1 MHMNVVKSGEL
12 VADGPVASMIYYI
25 TMYAAL
31 TRRHGVDE
39 RINRWARPLNTG
51 GRNPGSGPAIYKKA
65 TGGQHP
71 GMMVHRK
78 MLALTEGARSR
89 IALTVALG
97 LAISGTYIAQGVVVA
112 LVVSR
117 ILAGEPWTGALA
129 LVGVVALLAAL
140 RAALL
145 RWREMSSMLTAA
157 DVKVALRQRLY
168 RALLALGPGYME
180 RTRTGTVQS
189 TLVDG
194 VEATESYMGYYL
206 PQSIVAVVVPLAV
219 VAYICVLSPPVGV
232 VALVCVLAVP
242 LAPRLWDGLL
252 GEYGRKHWRAY
263 TDLNA
268 QFVDNMQ
275 GMVTLKA
282 LNASERQGRVLQDAA
297 LALYRATMAQLSIS
311 MIRNGVVGLA
321 MSAGVAMAVAVG
333 AFQVADGALSLA
345 GLIVVLFL
353 TGECFRPLVELD
365 SYWHKGYMGVSAS
378 TGIFALLDAKP
389 EVADREDTPRRSES
403 SSAPKSIAFVN
414 VTFAYHPDNAPA
426 LDGLSFSVDAGR
438 SVGLVG
444 QSGAGKSTVA
454 ALLMRFFD
462 PQQGRVEIG
471 GVDIRDYSL
480 ETLRGLIAVVS
491 QDTYLFHGT
500 VEDNLRI
507 GKPGASLVEL
517 EAAARAANAREFIMA
532 LPQGYQTVVGERGAK
547 LSGGERQRIAI
558 ARALLKDAPIIIL
571 DEATSSLDG
580 VNESAIRDALKRLAQ
595 GRTII
600 TIAHRFSS
608 VVNADRIVVLDEG
621 RVVEAGR
628 HQELMARRGAY
639 AGLVLAQQEAM

>member
-1 MHMNVVKSGEL
+1 
-12 VADGPVASMIYYI
+12 
-25 TMYAAL
+25 
-31 TRRHGVDE
+31 
-39 RINRWARPLNTG
+39 
-51 GRNPGSGPAIYKKA
+51 
-65 TGGQHP
+65 
-71 GMMVHRK
+71 MMVDRK
-78 MLALTEGARSR
+78 MLALTEGARVQ

-97 LAISGTYIAQGVVVA
+97 LAVSGTFIVQGVVVA
-112 LVVSR
+112 VVVSR
-117 ILAGEPWTGALA
+117 ILDGEPWTGPVA

-140 RAALL
+140 RAVLL

-157 DVKVALRQRLY
+157 EVKVALRQRLY
-168 RALLALGPGYME
+168 RVLLALGPGYME

-194 VEATESYMGYYL
+194 VEALESYMGYYL
-206 PQSIVAVVVPLAV
+206 PQSIVAVAVPLAV
-219 VAYICVLSPPVGV
+219 VAYICVLSPLVGV
-232 VALVCVLAVP
+232 VVLLCVLAVP

-252 GEYGRKHWRAY
+252 GEYGQRHWRAY

-268 QFVDNMQ
+268 QFVDSMQ

-282 LNASERQGRVLQDAA
+282 LNASERRGRVLQNAA

-333 AFQVADGALSLA
+333 AFQVADGTLDLA

-353 TGECFRPLVELD
+353 TGECFRPLVDLD

-378 TGIFALLDAKP
+378 TGIFALLDARP
-389 EVADREDTPRRSES
+389 EVADREDTPAQPGPS
-403 SSAPKSIAFVN
+403 SMPKSLAFVN

-426 LDGLSFSVDAGR
+426 LDRLSFSVDAGQ
-438 SVGLVG
+438 SIGLVG

-454 ALLMRFFD
+454 ALLLRFFD

-471 GVDIRDYSL
+471 GVDIRSYRL
-480 ETLRGLIAVVS
+480 EMLRGLIGVVS
-491 QDTYLFHGT
+491 QDAYLFHGT
-500 VEDNLRI
+500 VEDNLRL
-507 GKPGASLVEL
+507 GKPGASLGEL
-517 EAAARAANAREFIMA
+517 EAAARAANAHGFITA
-532 LPQGYQTVVGERGAK
+532 LPQGYRTVVGERGAK

-558 ARALLKDAPIIIL
+558 ARALLKDAPILIL

-580 VNESAIRDALKRLAQ
+580 VNESAIRDALKRVAR
-595 GRTII
+595 GRTTI

-608 VVNADRIVVLDEG
+608 VVHAERIVVLDEG
-621 RVVEAGR
+621 QVVEDGR
-628 HQELMARRGAY
+628 HQELMERRGVY

>member
-1 MHMNVVKSGEL
+1 
-12 VADGPVASMIYYI
+12 
-25 TMYAAL
+25 
-31 TRRHGVDE
+31 
-39 RINRWARPLNTG
+39 
-51 GRNPGSGPAIYKKA
+51 
-65 TGGQHP
+65 
-71 GMMVHRK
+71 MMVHRK
-78 MLALTEGARSR
+78 MLALTEGARAR

-97 LAISGTYIAQGVVVA
+97 LAISATFIAQGVVVA

-117 ILAGEPWTGALA
+117 ILSGEPWTGVLA

-140 RAALL
+140 RAVLL

-157 DVKVALRQRLY
+157 EVKMALRQRLY
-168 RALLALGPGYME
+168 RVLLALGPGYME

-194 VEATESYMGYYL
+194 VEALESYMGYYL
-206 PQSIVAVVVPLAV
+206 PQSIVAVAVPLAV
-219 VAYICVLSPPVGV
+219 VAYIFVLSPLVGAV
-232 VALVCVLAVP
+232 VLVCVLAVP
-242 LAPRLWDGLL
+242 LVPRLWDGLL
-252 GEYGRKHWRAY
+252 GEYGQRHWREY

-268 QFVDNMQ
+268 QFVDSMQ

-282 LNASERQGRVLQDAA
+282 LNASERRGRVLQNAA

-345 GLIVVLFL
+345 GLLVVLFL

-378 TGIFALLDAKP
+378 TGIFALLEAKP
-389 EVADREDTPRRSES
+389 EVADREDTPTHPDPS
-403 SSAPKSIAFVN
+403 STPKSLAFMN

-426 LDGLSFSVDAGR
+426 LDDLSFSVDAGQ
-438 SVGLVG
+438 SIGLVG

-462 PQQGRVEIG
+462 PQRGRVEIG
-471 GVDIRDYSL
+471 DVNIRDYPL
-480 ETLRGLIAVVS
+480 ETLRGLISVVS
-491 QDTYLFHGT
+491 QDIYLFHGA
-500 VEDNLRI
+500 VEDNLRL
-507 GKPGASLVEL
+507 GKPGASQGEL
-517 EAAARAANAREFIMA
+517 EAAARAANAHEFITA

-558 ARALLKDAPIIIL
+558 ARALLKDAPILIL
-571 DEATSSLDG
+571 DEATSNLDG
-580 VNESAIRDALKRLAQ
+580 VNESVIRDALKRLAQ
-595 GRTII
+595 GRTTI

-628 HQELMARRGAY
+628 HQELMERRGAY
-639 AGLVLAQQEAM
+639 AGLVLAQQEVV

>member
-1 MHMNVVKSGEL
+1 ML
-12 VADGPVASMIYYI
+12 
-25 TMYAAL
+25 TL
-31 TRRHGVDE
+31 TR
-39 RINRWARPLNTG
+39 
-51 GRNPGSGPAIYKKA
+51 
-65 TGGQHP
+65 
-71 GMMVHRK
+71 
-78 MLALTEGARSR
+78 GARSR

-97 LAISGTYIAQGVVVA
+97 LAISGTFIAQGVVVA

-117 ILAGEPWTGALA
+117 ILSGEPWTGALA

-140 RAALL
+140 RVALL

-157 DVKVALRQRLY
+157 EVKTALRQRLY
-168 RALLALGPGYME
+168 AALLALGPGYME

-194 VEATESYMGYYL
+194 VEALEAYMGYYL
-206 PQSIVAVVVPLAV
+206 PQSIVAVVVPLV
-219 VAYICVLSPPVGV
+219 IVAYICVLSPLVGMV
-232 VALVCVLAVP
+232 VLACVLAVP

-252 GEYGRKHWRAY
+252 GQYGQRHWRAY

-268 QFVDNMQ
+268 QFVDSMQ

-282 LNASERQGRVLQDAA
+282 FNASERRGRILQDAA

-333 AFQVADGALSLA
+333 AFQVAGGALTLA
-345 GLIVVLFL
+345 GLLVVLFL
-353 TGECFRPLVELD
+353 SWECFRPLVELD

-389 EVADREDTPRRSES
+389 EVADPDAAPPPPDP
-403 SSAPKSIAFVN
+403 SSAPNSIAFVN
-414 VTFAYHPDNAPA
+414 VVFAYHPDSAPA
-426 LDGLSFSVDAGR
+426 LDGLSFSLDAGR
-438 SVGLVG
+438 NLGLVG
-444 QSGAGKSTVA
+444 RSGAGKSTAA

-471 GVDIRDYSL
+471 GVDIRDYPL
-480 ETLRGLIAVVS
+480 DTLRGLIAVVS

-500 VEDNLRI
+500 IEDNLRI
-507 GKPGASLVEL
+507 GKPGADLDEL
-517 EAAARAANAREFIMA
+517 EAAARAANAHEFIEA
-532 LPQGYQTVVGERGAK
+532 LPQGYQTIVGERGAK

-558 ARALLKDAPIIIL
+558 ARALLKDAPILIL

-580 VNESAIRDALKRLAQ
+580 VNESAIRDALNRLAQ
-595 GRTII
+595 GRATI

-621 RVVEAGR
+621 RAVEAGR
-628 HQELMARRGAY
+628 HQDLMERRGVY
-639 AGLVLAQQEAM
+639 AGLVLAQREAI

>member
-1 MHMNVVKSGEL
+1 
-12 VADGPVASMIYYI
+12 
-25 TMYAAL
+25 
-31 TRRHGVDE
+31 
-39 RINRWARPLNTG
+39 
-51 GRNPGSGPAIYKKA
+51 
-65 TGGQHP
+65 
-71 GMMVHRK
+71 
-78 MLALTEGARSR
+78 MLALTEGARAR
-89 IALTVALG
+89 IALTVAVG

-117 ILAGEPWTGALA
+117 ILAGEPWTEALA

-140 RAALL
+140 RAGLL

-157 DVKVALRQRLY
+157 AVKVALRQRLY

-180 RTRTGTVQS
+180 RTRTGTAQS

-194 VEATESYMGYYL
+194 VEALESYMGYYL

-219 VAYICVLSPPVGV
+219 VAYIFVLSPLVGV
-232 VALVCVLAVP
+232 IVLTCVLAVP
-242 LAPRLWDGLL
+242 LTPRLWDRLL
-252 GEYGRKHWRAY
+252 GEYGRRHWQAY

-268 QFVDNMQ
+268 QFVDSMQ

-282 LNASERQGRVLQDAA
+282 LNASERRGLVLQDAA

-321 MSAGVAMAVAVG
+321 MSAGIAMAVAVG

-345 GLIVVLFL
+345 GLLVVLFL

-365 SYWHKGYMGVSAS
+365 AYWHKGYMGVSAS

-389 EVADREDTPRRSES
+389 EVADREAAPTRHES
-403 SSAPKSIAFVN
+403 SGTPSIAFDN
-414 VTFAYHPDNAPA
+414 VTFAYYPDSEPA
-426 LDGLSFSVDAGR
+426 LDGLSFEVDAGQ
-438 SVGLVG
+438 SLGLVG

-454 ALLMRFFD
+454 ALLLRFFD

-471 GVDIRDYSL
+471 GVDIRDYPL

-500 VEDNLRI
+500 VEDNLRL
-507 GKPGASLVEL
+507 GKPEASLQEL
-517 EAAARAANAREFIMA
+517 EGAAQAANAHGFIDA

-558 ARALLKDAPIIIL
+558 ARALLKDAPILIL

-580 VNESAIRDALKRLAQ
+580 VNESAIREALNRLAQ
-595 GRTII
+595 GRTTI

-608 VVNADRIVVLDEG
+608 VVHADRIVVLDEG

-628 HQELMARRGAY
+628 HQELMDRRGAY
-639 AGLVLAQQEAM
+639 SGLVLAQQEAM

>member
-1 MHMNVVKSGEL
+1 M
-12 VADGPVASMIYYI
+12 
-25 TMYAAL
+25 L
-31 TRRHGVDE
+31 T
-39 RINRWARPLNTG
+39 
-51 GRNPGSGPAIYKKA
+51 
-65 TGGQHP
+65 
-71 GMMVHRK
+71 
-78 MLALTEGARSR
+78 LTEGARTR

-97 LAISGTYIAQGVVVA
+97 LAISGTYIAQGVAVA

-117 ILAGEPWTGALA
+117 ILAGEPWTGVLA

-140 RAALL
+140 RALLL

-157 DVKVALRQRLY
+157 AVKVALRQRLY
-168 RALLALGPGYME
+168 RMLLALGPGYME

-194 VEATESYMGYYL
+194 VEALEAYMGYYL

-219 VAYICVLSPPVGV
+219 VAYICVLNPLVGV
-232 VALVCVLAVP
+232 VVLVCVLAVP

-252 GEYGRKHWRAY
+252 GEYGQRHWRAY
-263 TDLNA
+263 TDLNS
-268 QFVDNMQ
+268 QFVDSMQ

-282 LNASERQGRVLQDAA
+282 LNASERRGRVLQDAA

-321 MSAGVAMAVAVG
+321 MSVGVAMAVAVG
-333 AFQVADGALSLA
+333 AFQVADGALNLA

-378 TGIFALLDAKP
+378 TGIFTLLDAKP
-389 EVADREDTPRRSES
+389 DVADREDTSAHPDPS
-403 SSAPKSIAFVN
+403 STPKSIAFAN

-426 LDGLSFSVDAGR
+426 LDDLSFKVDAGQGI
-438 SVGLVG
+438 GLVG

-454 ALLMRFFD
+454 ALLLRFFD

-471 GVDIRDYSL
+471 GVDIRDYPL

-491 QDTYLFHGT
+491 QEAYLFHGT
-500 VEDNLRI
+500 AEDNLRL
-507 GKPGASLVEL
+507 GKPGASLEEL
-517 EAAARAANAREFIMA
+517 EAAARAANAHGFITA
-532 LPQGYQTVVGERGAK
+532 LPQGYRTVVGERGAK

-558 ARALLKDAPIIIL
+558 ARALLKDAPILIL

-580 VNESAIRDALKRLAQ
+580 VNESAIRDALKRLAR
-595 GRTII
+595 GRTTI

-608 VVNADRIVVLDEG
+608 VVHADRIVVLDEG
-621 RVVEAGR
+621 RVVETGR
-628 HQELMARRGAY
+628 HQELMERRGAY

>member
-1 MHMNVVKSGEL
+1 
-12 VADGPVASMIYYI
+12 
-25 TMYAAL
+25 
-31 TRRHGVDE
+31 
-39 RINRWARPLNTG
+39 
-51 GRNPGSGPAIYKKA
+51 
-65 TGGQHP
+65 
-71 GMMVHRK
+71 
-78 MLALTEGARSR
+78 MLALTEGARAR

-97 LAISGTYIAQGVVVA
+97 LAVSGTFIAQGVIVA

-117 ILAGEPWTGALA
+117 ILSGEPWTGALV

-140 RAALL
+140 RAVLL

-157 DVKVALRQRLY
+157 EVKVALRQRLY
-168 RALLALGPGYME
+168 RVLLALGPGYME

-194 VEATESYMGYYL
+194 VEALEAYMGYYL
-206 PQSIVAVVVPLAV
+206 PQSIVAVAVPLAI
-219 VAYICVLSPPVGV
+219 VAYICVLSPLVGV
-232 VALVCVLAVP
+232 VVLVCVLAVP
-242 LAPRLWDGLL
+242 LVPRLWDGLL
-252 GEYGRKHWRAY
+252 GQYGQRHWRAY

-268 QFVDNMQ
+268 QFVDSMQ

-282 LNASERQGRVLQDAA
+282 LNASERRGWVLQDAA

-311 MIRNGVVGLA
+311 MVSNGVVGLA

-333 AFQVADGALSLA
+333 AFQVADGALHLG
-345 GLIVVLFL
+345 GLLVVLFL
-353 TGECFRPLVELD
+353 TAECFRPLVELD

-389 EVADREDTPRRSES
+389 EVADREATPTNPEPS
-403 SSAPKSIAFVN
+403 STPKSIAFVN
-414 VTFAYHPDNAPA
+414 VTFAYHPDNEPA
-426 LDGLSFSVDAGR
+426 LDGLSFSVDSGQ
-438 SVGLVG
+438 SIGLVG

-454 ALLMRFFD
+454 ALLLRFFD

-471 GVDIRDYSL
+471 GVDIRDYPL

-500 VEDNLRI
+500 VEDNLRL
-507 GKPGASLVEL
+507 GKPGASPGEL
-517 EAAARAANAREFIMA
+517 EAAARAANAHGFITA
-532 LPQGYQTVVGERGAK
+532 LPLGYQTVVGERGAK
-547 LSGGERQRIAI
+547 LSGGERQRVAI
-558 ARALLKDAPIIIL
+558 ARALLKDAPILIL

-580 VNESAIRDALKRLAQ
+580 ANESAIRDALERLAQ
-595 GRTII
+595 GRTSI

-608 VVNADRIVVLDEG
+608 VAHADRIVVLDEG

-639 AGLVLAQQEAM
+639 TGLVLAQQEAM

>member
-1 MHMNVVKSGEL
+1 
-12 VADGPVASMIYYI
+12 
-25 TMYAAL
+25 
-31 TRRHGVDE
+31 
-39 RINRWARPLNTG
+39 
-51 GRNPGSGPAIYKKA
+51 
-65 TGGQHP
+65 
-71 GMMVHRK
+71 MMVHRR
-78 MLALTEGARSR
+78 MLALTEGARGR
-89 IALTVALG
+89 IAFTVALG
-97 LAISGTYIAQGVVVA
+97 LAISGTYVAQGVIVA

-117 ILAGEPWTGALA
+117 ILAGEPWTGVLA

-140 RAALL
+140 RAILL

-157 DVKVALRQRLY
+157 EVKMALRQRLY
-168 RALLALGPGYME
+168 RVLLALGPGYME

-194 VEATESYMGYYL
+194 VEALEAYMGYYL
-206 PQSIVAVVVPLAV
+206 PQSIVAVAVPLAV
-219 VAYICVLSPPVGV
+219 VAYIFVLSPLVGAV
-232 VALVCVLAVP
+232 VLVCVLAVP
-242 LAPRLWDGLL
+242 LVPRLWDGLL
-252 GEYGRKHWRAY
+252 GQYGQRHWRAY

-268 QFVDNMQ
+268 QFVDSMQ

-282 LNASERQGRVLQDAA
+282 LNASERRGRVLQDAA

-333 AFQVADGALSLA
+333 AFQVADGALNLT

-353 TGECFRPLVELD
+353 AGECFRPLVELD

-389 EVADREDTPRRSES
+389 EVTDPESTPAHPDPSGT
-403 SSAPKSIAFVN
+403 PKSIGFVG

-426 LDGLSFSVDAGR
+426 LDGLSFSAEAGQ
-438 SVGLVG
+438 SLGLVG
-444 QSGAGKSTVA
+444 QSGSGKSTAA
-454 ALLMRFFD
+454 ALLLRFFD

-471 GVDIRDYSL
+471 GVDIRDYPL
-480 ETLRGLIAVVS
+480 ETLRGLTAVVS

-500 VEDNLRI
+500 VEDNLRL
-507 GKPGASLVEL
+507 GRPGASPGEVE
-517 EAAARAANAREFIMA
+517 EAARAANAHGFITA
-532 LPQGYQTVVGERGAK
+532 LPEGYQTVVGERGAR

-558 ARALLKDAPIIIL
+558 ARALLKDAPVLIL

-580 VNESAIRDALKRLAQ
+580 VNEGAIRDALRRLAR
-595 GRTII
+595 GRTTI

-608 VVNADRIVVLDEG
+608 VVHADRIVVLDEG
-621 RVVEAGR
+621 RVVETGR
-628 HQELMARRGAY
+628 HQELMERRGAY
-639 AGLVLAQQEAM
+639 AGLVLAQLEAM

>member
-1 MHMNVVKSGEL
+1 
-12 VADGPVASMIYYI
+12 
-25 TMYAAL
+25 
-31 TRRHGVDE
+31 
-39 RINRWARPLNTG
+39 
-51 GRNPGSGPAIYKKA
+51 
-65 TGGQHP
+65 
-71 GMMVHRK
+71 MVHRK
-78 MLALTEGARSR
+78 MLALTEGARAR

-97 LAISGTYIAQGVVVA
+97 LAISGTFIAQGVVVA

-145 RWREMSSMLTAA
+145 RWREMSSMLTSAA
-157 DVKVALRQRLY
+157 VKVALRQRLY

-194 VEATESYMGYYL
+194 VEALESYMGYYL
-206 PQSIVAVVVPLAV
+206 PQSIVAVAVPLAV
-219 VAYICVLSPPVGV
+219 VAYICVLSPLVGV
-232 VALVCVLAVP
+232 VVLVCVLAVP
-242 LAPRLWDGLL
+242 LVPRLWDGLL
-252 GEYGRKHWRAY
+252 GEYGQRHWRTY

-268 QFVDNMQ
+268 QFVDSMQ

-282 LNASERQGRVLQDAA
+282 LNASERRGRVLQDAA

-345 GLIVVLFL
+345 GLLVVLFL

-389 EVADREDTPRRSES
+389 EVADREATSTHLEP
-403 SSAPKSIAFVN
+403 SSAPKSISFVN
-414 VTFAYHPDNAPA
+414 VTFAYYPDNAPV
-426 LDGLSFSVDAGR
+426 LDSLSFSVDAGQ
-438 SVGLVG
+438 SLGLVG

-454 ALLMRFFD
+454 ALLLRFFD

-471 GVDIRDYSL
+471 GVDIRDYPL
-480 ETLRGLIAVVS
+480 ETLRSLIAVVS

-500 VEDNLRI
+500 VEDNLRL
-507 GKPGASLVEL
+507 GKPGASLGEL
-517 EAAARAANAREFIMA
+517 EAAARAANAHEFITV

-558 ARALLKDAPIIIL
+558 ARALLKDAPILIL

-580 VNESAIRDALKRLAQ
+580 VNESAIRDALKRLAR
-595 GRTII
+595 GRTTI

-608 VVNADRIVVLDEG
+608 VVHADHIVVLDEG

-628 HQELMARRGAY
+628 HQELMARRGVY

>member
-1 MHMNVVKSGEL
+1 
-12 VADGPVASMIYYI
+12 
-25 TMYAAL
+25 
-31 TRRHGVDE
+31 
-39 RINRWARPLNTG
+39 
-51 GRNPGSGPAIYKKA
+51 
-65 TGGQHP
+65 
-71 GMMVHRK
+71 MMVHRR
-78 MLALTEGARSR
+78 MLALTEGARAR

-97 LAISGTYIAQGVVVA
+97 LAVSGTYIAQGVVVA
-112 LVVSR
+112 FVVSR
-117 ILAGEPWTGALA
+117 ILDGEPWTGTLT

-140 RAALL
+140 RALLL

-157 DVKVALRQRLY
+157 EVKVALRQRLY

-194 VEATESYMGYYL
+194 VEALESYMGYYL
-206 PQSIVAVVVPLAV
+206 PQSIVAVAVPLAV
-219 VAYICVLSPPVGV
+219 VAYICVLSPLVGV
-232 VALVCVLAVP
+232 VVLACVLAVP
-242 LAPRLWDGLL
+242 LVPRLWDGLL
-252 GEYGRKHWRAY
+252 GEYGQRHWRAY
-263 TDLNA
+263 SDLNA
-268 QFVDNMQ
+268 QFVDSMQ

-282 LNASERQGRVLQDAA
+282 LNASERRGRVLQNAA

-333 AFQVADGALSLA
+333 AFQVADGVLSLA
-345 GLIVVLFL
+345 GLLVVLFL

-389 EVADREDTPRRSES
+389 EVADREAAPARAEP
-403 SSAPKSIAFVN
+403 SSAPKTISFEN

-426 LDGLSFSVDAGR
+426 LEGLSFRVDAGQ
-438 SVGLVG
+438 SLGLVG

-454 ALLMRFFD
+454 ALLLRFFD

-471 GVDIRDYSL
+471 DVDIRDYPL

-500 VEDNLRI
+500 VEDNLRL
-507 GKPGASLVEL
+507 GKPGASLGEL
-517 EAAARAANAREFIMA
+517 EAAARAANAHEFITA

-547 LSGGERQRIAI
+547 LSGGERQRVAI
-558 ARALLKDAPIIIL
+558 ARALLKDAPILIL

-580 VNESAIRDALKRLAQ
+580 VNESAIRDALRRLAQ
-595 GRTII
+595 GRTTI

-608 VVNADRIVVLDEG
+608 VVHADRIVVLDEG

-628 HQELMARRGAY
+628 HQELMERRGAY
-639 AGLVLAQQEAM
+639 AGLVLAQQEAI

>member
-1 MHMNVVKSGEL
+1 
-12 VADGPVASMIYYI
+12 MI
-25 TMYAAL
+25 
-31 TRRHGVDE
+31 
-39 RINRWARPLNTG
+39 
-51 GRNPGSGPAIYKKA
+51 
-65 TGGQHP
+65 
-71 GMMVHRK
+71 VHRK
-78 MLALTEGARSR
+78 MLGLTEGARAR
-89 IALTVALG
+89 IALTVVLG
-97 LAISGTYIAQGVVVA
+97 LAISGTFIAQGVVVA

-117 ILAGEPWTGALA
+117 ILAGEPWTGALV

-145 RWREMSSMLTAA
+145 RWREMSSMLTSAA
-157 DVKVALRQRLY
+157 VKVALRQRLY

-194 VEATESYMGYYL
+194 VEALEAYMGYYL

-219 VAYICVLSPPVGV
+219 VAYICVLSPLVGV
-232 VALVCVLAVP
+232 VTLVCVLAVP

-252 GEYGRKHWRAY
+252 GEYGQRHWRAY

-268 QFVDNMQ
+268 QFVDSMQ

-282 LNASERQGRVLQDAA
+282 FNASERRGRVLQDAA

-333 AFQVADGALSLA
+333 AFQVADGALNLA
-345 GLIVVLFL
+345 GLLVVLFL
-353 TGECFRPLVELD
+353 TVECFRPLVDLD

-378 TGIFALLDAKP
+378 SGIFALLDAKP
-389 EVADREDTPRRSES
+389 EVVDRAATPTRPETSTD
-403 SSAPKSIAFVN
+403 PKSIAFVN

-426 LDGLSFSVDAGR
+426 LDGLSFSVDAGQNL
-438 SVGLVG
+438 GLVG
-444 QSGAGKSTVA
+444 QSGAGKSTA
-454 ALLMRFFD
+454 ASLLLRFFD
-462 PQQGRVEIG
+462 PQRGRVEIG
-471 GVDIRDYSL
+471 GEDIRDYPL

-500 VEDNLRI
+500 VEDNLRL
-507 GKPGASLVEL
+507 GKPEASLGEL
-517 EAAARAANAREFIMA
+517 EAAARAANAHGFIAA

-558 ARALLKDAPIIIL
+558 ARALLKDAPILIL

-580 VNESAIRDALKRLAQ
+580 VNESAIRDALTRLAQ
-595 GRTII
+595 GRTTI

-608 VVNADRIVVLDEG
+608 VVHADRIVVLDEG

-628 HQELMARRGAY
+628 HQELMERQGAY
-639 AGLVLAQQEAM
+639 AGLVLAQQEAI

>member
-1 MHMNVVKSGEL
+1 
-12 VADGPVASMIYYI
+12 
-25 TMYAAL
+25 
-31 TRRHGVDE
+31 
-39 RINRWARPLNTG
+39 
-51 GRNPGSGPAIYKKA
+51 
-65 TGGQHP
+65 
-71 GMMVHRK
+71 
-78 MLALTEGARSR
+78 MLALTEGARAR
-89 IALTVALG
+89 IALTVAVG

-117 ILAGEPWTGALA
+117 ILAGEPWTEALA

-140 RAALL
+140 RAGLL

-157 DVKVALRQRLY
+157 AVKVALRQRLY

-180 RTRTGTVQS
+180 RTRTGTAQS

-194 VEATESYMGYYL
+194 VEALESYMGYYL

-219 VAYICVLSPPVGV
+219 VAYIFLLSPLVGV
-232 VALVCVLAVP
+232 IVLACVLAVP
-242 LAPRLWDGLL
+242 LAPRLWDRLL
-252 GEYGRKHWRAY
+252 GEYGRRHWQAY

-268 QFVDNMQ
+268 QFVDSMQ

-282 LNASERQGRVLQDAA
+282 LNASERRGLVLQDAA

-321 MSAGVAMAVAVG
+321 MSAGIAMAVAVG

-345 GLIVVLFL
+345 GLLVVLFL

-365 SYWHKGYMGVSAS
+365 AYWHKGYMGVSAS

-389 EVADREDTPRRSES
+389 EVADREAAPTRHES
-403 SSAPKSIAFVN
+403 SGTPSIAFDN
-414 VTFAYHPDNAPA
+414 VTFAYYPDSEPA
-426 LDGLSFSVDAGR
+426 LDGLSFEVDAGQ
-438 SVGLVG
+438 SLGLVG

-454 ALLMRFFD
+454 ALLLRFFD

-471 GVDIRDYSL
+471 GVDIRDYPL

-507 GKPGASLVEL
+507 GKPEASLQEL
-517 EAAARAANAREFIMA
+517 EGAAQAANAHGFIDA

-558 ARALLKDAPIIIL
+558 ARALLKDAPILIL

-580 VNESAIRDALKRLAQ
+580 VNESAIREALNRLAQ
-595 GRTII
+595 GRTTI

-608 VVNADRIVVLDEG
+608 VVHADRIVVLDEG

-628 HQELMARRGAY
+628 HQELMDRRGAY
-639 AGLVLAQQEAM
+639 SGLVLAQQEAM

>member
-1 MHMNVVKSGEL
+1 
-12 VADGPVASMIYYI
+12 
-25 TMYAAL
+25 
-31 TRRHGVDE
+31 
-39 RINRWARPLNTG
+39 
-51 GRNPGSGPAIYKKA
+51 
-65 TGGQHP
+65 
-71 GMMVHRK
+71 MMVHRN
-78 MLALTEGARSR
+78 MLGLTQGARAR

-97 LAISGTYIAQGVVVA
+97 LAISGTFVAQGVVVA

-117 ILAGEPWTGALA
+117 ILAGEPWTGALV

-157 DVKVALRQRLY
+157 EVKVALRQRLY

-194 VEATESYMGYYL
+194 VEALESYMGYYL
-206 PQSIVAVVVPLAV
+206 PQSIVAVVVPLAI
-219 VAYICVLSPPVGV
+219 VAYIFVLSPLVGLITL
-232 VALVCVLAVP
+232 ACVLAVP
-242 LAPRLWDGLL
+242 IVPRLWDGLL
-252 GEYGRKHWRAY
+252 GEYGQRHWRAY

-268 QFVDNMQ
+268 QFVDSMQ

-282 LNASERQGRVLQDAA
+282 LNASERRGRVLQDAA

-333 AFQVADGALSLA
+333 AFQVANGALSLA
-345 GLIVVLFL
+345 GLLVVLFL
-353 TGECFRPLVELD
+353 TWECFRPLVELD
-365 SYWHKGYMGVSAS
+365 AYWHKGYMGVSAS

-389 EVADREDTPRRSES
+389 EVADREAAPTRPEP
-403 SSAPKSIAFVN
+403 SSAPNSIAFAN
-414 VTFAYHPDNAPA
+414 VAFAYHPDNAPA
-426 LDGLSFSVDAGR
+426 LDGLSFSVDAGQ
-438 SVGLVG
+438 SLGLVG
-444 QSGAGKSTVA
+444 QSGAGKSTVV
-454 ALLMRFFD
+454 ALLLRFFD
-462 PQQGRVEIG
+462 PQCGRVEIG
-471 GVDIRDYSL
+471 GVDIRDYPL

-507 GKPGASLVEL
+507 GKPGASLGEL
-517 EAAARAANAREFIMA
+517 EAAARAANAHEFISA

-558 ARALLKDAPIIIL
+558 ARALLKDAPILVL

-580 VNESAIRDALKRLAQ
+580 VNESVIRDALRRLAQ
-595 GRTII
+595 GRTTI

-608 VVNADRIVVLDEG
+608 VVHADHIVVLDEG
-621 RVVEAGR
+621 RAVETGR
-628 HQELMARRGAY
+628 HQDLMERRGAY
-639 AGLVLAQQEAM
+639 AGLVLAQREAI

>member
-1 MHMNVVKSGEL
+1 
-12 VADGPVASMIYYI
+12 
-25 TMYAAL
+25 
-31 TRRHGVDE
+31 
-39 RINRWARPLNTG
+39 
-51 GRNPGSGPAIYKKA
+51 
-65 TGGQHP
+65 
-71 GMMVHRK
+71 MMVHRK
-78 MLALTEGARSR
+78 MLALTEGARAR

-97 LAISGTYIAQGVVVA
+97 LAISGTFIAQGVVVA

-129 LVGVVALLAAL
+129 LVGVVALLAAF

-157 DVKVALRQRLY
+157 EVKVALRQRLY

-194 VEATESYMGYYL
+194 VEALESYMGYYL
-206 PQSIVAVVVPLAV
+206 PQSIVAVAVPLAI
-219 VAYICVLSPPVGV
+219 VAYIYILSPLVGV
-232 VALVCVLAVP
+232 VVLVCVLAVP
-242 LAPRLWDGLL
+242 LVPRLWDGLP
-252 GEYGRKHWRAY
+252 GEYGQRHWQAY

-268 QFVDNMQ
+268 QFVDSMQ

-282 LNASERQGRVLQDAA
+282 LNASERRGRVLQDAA
-297 LALYRATMAQLSIS
+297 HALYRATMAQLSIS

-333 AFQVADGALSLA
+333 AFQVADGALNLA
-345 GLIVVLFL
+345 GLLVVLFL
-353 TGECFRPLVELD
+353 TWECFRPLVELD

-378 TGIFALLDAKP
+378 TGIFALLDAKL
-389 EVADREDTPRRSES
+389 EVADREATPTYLEPAST
-403 SSAPKSIAFVN
+403 PNSIAFVN
-414 VTFAYHPDNAPA
+414 VTFAYHPDDAPA
-426 LDGLSFSVDAGR
+426 LDSLSFSVDAGR
-438 SVGLVG
+438 SLGLVG

-454 ALLMRFFD
+454 ALLLRFFD

-471 GVDIRDYSL
+471 EVDIRDYPL

-491 QDTYLFHGT
+491 QDTYLFHAT
-500 VEDNLRI
+500 VEDNLRL
-507 GKPGASLVEL
+507 GKPGASLRQL
-517 EAAARAANAREFIMA
+517 EAAARAANAHGFITA

-558 ARALLKDAPIIIL
+558 ARALLKDAPILIL

-580 VNESAIRDALKRLAQ
+580 VNESAIRDVLKRLAQ
-595 GRTII
+595 GRTTI

-608 VVNADRIVVLDEG
+608 VVHADHIVVLDEG
-621 RVVEAGR
+621 RVVESGR
-628 HQELMARRGAY
+628 HQELMARLGAY

>member
-1 MHMNVVKSGEL
+1 MMIHRNML
-12 VADGPVASMIYYI
+12 VLTDGVRM
-25 TMYAAL
+25 
-31 TRRHGVDE
+31 RV
-39 RINRWARPLNTG
+39 
-51 GRNPGSGPAIYKKA
+51 
-65 TGGQHP
+65 
-71 GMMVHRK
+71 
-78 MLALTEGARSR
+78 
-89 IALTVALG
+89 ALTVALG
-97 LAISGTYIAQGVVVA
+97 LAISGTFIAQGVVVA

-117 ILAGEPWTGALA
+117 ILSGEPWTGALA

-140 RAALL
+140 RVALL

-157 DVKVALRQRLY
+157 EVKTALRQRLY
-168 RALLALGPGYME
+168 AALLALGPGYME

-194 VEATESYMGYYL
+194 VEALEAYMGYYL
-206 PQSIVAVVVPLAV
+206 PQSIVAVVVPLV
-219 VAYICVLSPPVGV
+219 IVAYICVLSPLVGMV
-232 VALVCVLAVP
+232 VLACVLAVP

-252 GEYGRKHWRAY
+252 GQYGQRHWRAY

-268 QFVDNMQ
+268 QFVDSMQ

-282 LNASERQGRVLQDAA
+282 FNASERRGRILQDAA

-333 AFQVADGALSLA
+333 AFQVAGGALTLA
-345 GLIVVLFL
+345 GLLVVLFL
-353 TGECFRPLVELD
+353 SWECFRPLVELD

-389 EVADREDTPRRSES
+389 EVADPDAAPPPPDP
-403 SSAPKSIAFVN
+403 SSAPNSIAFVN
-414 VTFAYHPDNAPA
+414 VVFAYHPDSAPA
-426 LDGLSFSVDAGR
+426 LDGLSFSLDAGR
-438 SVGLVG
+438 NLGLVG
-444 QSGAGKSTVA
+444 RSGAGKSTAA

-471 GVDIRDYSL
+471 GVDIRDYPL
-480 ETLRGLIAVVS
+480 DTLRGLIAVVS

-500 VEDNLRI
+500 IEDNLRI
-507 GKPGASLVEL
+507 GKPGADLDEL
-517 EAAARAANAREFIMA
+517 EAAARAANAHEFIEA

-558 ARALLKDAPIIIL
+558 ARALLKDAPILIL

-580 VNESAIRDALKRLAQ
+580 VNESAIRDALNRLAQ
-595 GRTII
+595 GRATI

-621 RVVEAGR
+621 RAVEAGR
-628 HQELMARRGAY
+628 HQDLMERRGVY
-639 AGLVLAQQEAM
+639 AGLVLAQREAI

>member
-1 MHMNVVKSGEL
+1 
-12 VADGPVASMIYYI
+12 
-25 TMYAAL
+25 
-31 TRRHGVDE
+31 
-39 RINRWARPLNTG
+39 
-51 GRNPGSGPAIYKKA
+51 
-65 TGGQHP
+65 
-71 GMMVHRK
+71 MMVHRK
-78 MLALTEGARSR
+78 MLALTEGARAR

-97 LAISGTYIAQGVVVA
+97 LAISGTFIAQGVVVA

-117 ILAGEPWTGALA
+117 ILAGESWTGALA

-140 RAALL
+140 RAMLL
-145 RWREMSSMLTAA
+145 RWREMSSMLTSAA
-157 DVKVALRQRLY
+157 VKTALRQRLY

-194 VEATESYMGYYL
+194 VEALESYMGYYL
-206 PQSIVAVVVPLAV
+206 PQSIVAVAVPLAV
-219 VAYICVLSPPVGV
+219 VAYICVLSPLVGAV
-232 VALVCVLAVP
+232 VLACVLAVP

-252 GEYGRKHWRAY
+252 GEYGQRHWRAY

-268 QFVDNMQ
+268 QFVDSMQ

-282 LNASERQGRVLQDAA
+282 LNASERRGRVLQDAA
-297 LALYRATMAQLSIS
+297 LALYRATMGQLSIS

-321 MSAGVAMAVAVG
+321 MSAGVAMAVALG
-333 AFQVADGALSLA
+333 AFQVADGTLSLA
-345 GLIVVLFL
+345 GLLVVLFL

-365 SYWHKGYMGVSAS
+365 SYWHKGYVGVSAS

-389 EVADREDTPRRSES
+389 EVADPSASSGRAAPTRPEP

-414 VTFAYHPDNAPA
+414 VTFAYHTDNAPA
-426 LDGLSFSVDAGR
+426 LDGLSFGVDAGQ

-454 ALLMRFFD
+454 ALLLRFFD
-462 PQQGRVEIG
+462 PRQGRVEIG
-471 GVDIRDYSL
+471 GVDIRDYPL

-507 GKPGASLVEL
+507 GKPGASPDEL
-517 EAAARAANAREFIMA
+517 ESAARAANAHGFITA
-532 LPQGYQTVVGERGAK
+532 LPQGYQTLVGERGAK

-558 ARALLKDAPIIIL
+558 ARALLKNAPILIL

-595 GRTII
+595 GRTTI

-608 VVNADRIVVLDEG
+608 VVHADRIVVLEEG
-621 RVVEAGR
+621 RVVESGR
-628 HQELMARRGAY
+628 HQELMERRGAY
-639 AGLVLAQQEAM
+639 AGFVLAQQEAV

>member
-1 MHMNVVKSGEL
+1 
-12 VADGPVASMIYYI
+12 
-25 TMYAAL
+25 
-31 TRRHGVDE
+31 
-39 RINRWARPLNTG
+39 
-51 GRNPGSGPAIYKKA
+51 
-65 TGGQHP
+65 
-71 GMMVHRK
+71 MMVHRH
-78 MLALTEGARSR
+78 MLALTEGARPR
-89 IALTVALG
+89 IAFTVALG
-97 LAISGTYIAQGVVVA
+97 LAISGTFIAQGVVVA

-117 ILAGEPWTGALA
+117 ILDGAPWTGALA
-129 LVGVVALLAAL
+129 LVGIIAVLAAV
-140 RAALL
+140 RAVLL
-145 RWREMSSMLTAA
+145 RWREVSSMLTAA

-194 VEATESYMGYYL
+194 VEALESYMGYYL
-206 PQSIVAVVVPLAV
+206 PQSIVAVAVPLAV
-219 VAYICVLSPPVGV
+219 VAYICFLSPLVGV
-232 VALVCVLAVP
+232 VVLVCVLAVP
-242 LAPRLWDGLL
+242 LVPRLWDGLL
-252 GEYGRKHWRAY
+252 GEYGQRHWRAY

-268 QFVDNMQ
+268 QFVDSMQ

-282 LNASERQGRVLQDAA
+282 LNASGRRGRVLKDAA
-297 LALYRATMAQLSIS
+297 LSLYRATMAQLSIS

-321 MSAGVAMAVAVG
+321 MSAGVALAVALG
-333 AFQVADGALSLA
+333 AFQVADGTLSLA
-345 GLIVVLFL
+345 GLLVVLFL

-378 TGIFALLDAKP
+378 TGIFELLNARP
-389 EVADREDTPRRSES
+389 EVADREAAPARPEPSGT
-403 SSAPKSIAFVN
+403 PKSIAFVN
-414 VTFAYHPDNAPA
+414 VTFAYLPDGVPA
-426 LDGLSFSVDAGR
+426 LDGLSLSADAGQ
-438 SVGLVG
+438 SLGLVG

-454 ALLMRFFD
+454 ALLLRFFD

-471 GVDIRDYSL
+471 GVDIRDYPL

-500 VEDNLRI
+500 VEDNLRL
-507 GKPGASLVEL
+507 GRPGASPAEL
-517 EAAARAANAREFIMA
+517 EAAARAANAHGFIDA
-532 LPQGYQTVVGERGAK
+532 LPRGYQTMVGERGAK

-558 ARALLKDAPIIIL
+558 ARALLKDAPILIL

-580 VNESAIRDALKRLAQ
+580 VNESAIRDALERLAR
-595 GRTII
+595 GRTTI

-608 VVNADRIVVLDEG
+608 VVHADRIVVLDGG

-639 AGLVLAQQEAM
+639 AGLVLAQREAV

>member
-1 MHMNVVKSGEL
+1 
-12 VADGPVASMIYYI
+12 
-25 TMYAAL
+25 
-31 TRRHGVDE
+31 
-39 RINRWARPLNTG
+39 
-51 GRNPGSGPAIYKKA
+51 
-65 TGGQHP
+65 
-71 GMMVHRK
+71 MMVHRN
-78 MLALTEGARSR
+78 MLALTEGARAR

-97 LAISGTYIAQGVVVA
+97 LAISGTFVAQGVAVA

-117 ILAGEPWTGALA
+117 ILAGEPWTGALV

-140 RAALL
+140 RATLL

-157 DVKVALRQRLY
+157 EVKTALRQRLY

-194 VEATESYMGYYL
+194 VEALESYMGYYL
-206 PQSIVAVVVPLAV
+206 PQSIVAVAVPLAV
-219 VAYICVLSPPVGV
+219 VAYICVLSPLVGAV
-232 VALVCVLAVP
+232 VLVCVLAVP

-252 GEYGRKHWRAY
+252 GEYGQRHWRAY

-268 QFVDNMQ
+268 QFVDSMQ

-282 LNASERQGRVLQDAA
+282 LNASERRGRVLQNAA

-333 AFQVADGALSLA
+333 AFQVADGTLSLA
-345 GLIVVLFL
+345 GLLLVLFL

-389 EVADREDTPRRSES
+389 EVADPSES
-403 SSAPKSIAFVN
+403 SGRAAPTRPEPSSAPKSIAFVN

-426 LDGLSFSVDAGR
+426 LGGLSFGVDAGQ
-438 SVGLVG
+438 SLGLVG

-454 ALLMRFFD
+454 ALLLRFFD

-500 VEDNLRI
+500 VEDNLRL
-507 GKPGASLVEL
+507 GKPGASPGEL
-517 EAAARAANAREFIMA
+517 EAAARAANAHGFITA
-532 LPQGYQTVVGERGAK
+532 LPQGYQTLVGERGAK

-558 ARALLKDAPIIIL
+558 ARALLKDAPILIL

-580 VNESAIRDALKRLAQ
+580 VNESAIRDALKRLSQ
-595 GRTII
+595 GRTTI

-608 VVNADRIVVLDEG
+608 VVHADRIVVLDEG

-628 HQELMARRGAY
+628 HQELMERRGAY

>member
-1 MHMNVVKSGEL
+1 
-12 VADGPVASMIYYI
+12 
-25 TMYAAL
+25 
-31 TRRHGVDE
+31 
-39 RINRWARPLNTG
+39 
-51 GRNPGSGPAIYKKA
+51 
-65 TGGQHP
+65 
-71 GMMVHRK
+71 MMVHRK
-78 MLALTEGARSR
+78 MLALTEGARAR

-97 LAISGTYIAQGVVVA
+97 LAISGTFITQGVVVA

-117 ILAGEPWTGALA
+117 ILAGEPWTEALV
-129 LVGVVALLAAL
+129 LVGVVALLAAI
-140 RAALL
+140 RAVLL

-157 DVKVALRQRLY
+157 EVKVALRQRLY

-194 VEATESYMGYYL
+194 VEALESYMGYYL
-206 PQSIVAVVVPLAV
+206 PQSIVAVAVPLGI
-219 VAYICVLSPPVGV
+219 VAYICVLSPLVGV
-232 VALVCVLAVP
+232 VVLVCVLAVP

-252 GEYGRKHWRAY
+252 GEYGQRHWRAY

-268 QFVDNMQ
+268 QFVDSMQ

-282 LNASERQGRVLQDAA
+282 LNASERRGRVLHDAA

-333 AFQVADGALSLA
+333 AFQVADGSLNLA
-345 GLIVVLFL
+345 GLLVVLFL

-389 EVADREDTPRRSES
+389 EVADHEATRTHPEPS
-403 SSAPKSIAFVN
+403 STSKSVDFVN

-426 LDGLSFSVDAGR
+426 LDGLSFSVDAGQ
-438 SVGLVG
+438 SLGLVG
-444 QSGAGKSTVA
+444 QSGAGKSTVT
-454 ALLMRFFD
+454 ALLLRFFD
-462 PQQGRVEIG
+462 PQQGCVEIG
-471 GVDIRDYSL
+471 GVDIRDYPL
-480 ETLRGLIAVVS
+480 ETLRGLTAVVS

-500 VEDNLRI
+500 VEDNLRL
-507 GKPGASLVEL
+507 GKPGASLEEL
-517 EAAARAANAREFIMA
+517 EAAARAANAHGFITA

-547 LSGGERQRIAI
+547 LSGGERQRVAI
-558 ARALLKDAPIIIL
+558 ARALLKDAPILIL

-595 GRTII
+595 GRTTI

-628 HQELMARRGAY
+628 HQELMERRGAY
-639 AGLVLAQQEAM
+639 AGLVLVQQEAM